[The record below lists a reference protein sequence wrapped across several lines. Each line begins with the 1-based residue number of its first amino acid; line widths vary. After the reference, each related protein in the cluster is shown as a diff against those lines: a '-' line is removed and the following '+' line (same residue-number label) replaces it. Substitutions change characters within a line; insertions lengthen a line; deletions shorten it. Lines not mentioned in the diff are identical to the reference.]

1 MRKIHV
7 IGINSFEFE
16 ELPLKLQN
24 LFISIN
30 KIAIPIS
37 YNDKIKSWSKKNK
50 IKNKNFFLSKSDSKL
65 INWLQSQGEDV
76 ILISRG
82 DPLWFG
88 IGRILLENF
97 KKEELIFY
105 PSNTCMQQ
113 AFSKL
118 KLPWNDANFIS
129 IHGRDSSK
137 LVNVLKTKCSNIV
150 IITDPKIKSLEII
163 KNNLLEQKLEDLYDV
178 WLCEELGL
186 DNEKIRMININKKFP
201 AQISDLNIVI
211 LLKKT
216 ISIKDSKLPLF
227 GLKDNLFKTF
237 SDRPNLLTKKDVRV
251 QILADLDLPEKGII
265 WDVGAGCGS
274 IGLEALRLRPDL
286 KLFCIDSRIGSKNL
300 IVENAR
306 RLKVVPEKIIE
317 EDINILLDDNFFVSL
332 NKPKRVII
340 GGCNNETKLRLIN
353 ELSKVMNPGHIVIIP
368 IINIEAIER
377 IRAEFQNNEYIVEL
391 NLIQTYKTFTIAEG
405 IRLEPNNPV
414 FLIRAEKISK

>member
-1 MRKIHV
+1 
-7 IGINSFEFE
+7 
-16 ELPLKLQN
+16 
-24 LFISIN
+24 
-30 KIAIPIS
+30 
-37 YNDKIKSWSKKNK
+37 
-50 IKNKNFFLSKSDSKL
+50 
-65 INWLQSQGEDV
+65 
-76 ILISRG
+76 
-82 DPLWFG
+82 
-88 IGRILLENF
+88 
-97 KKEELIFY
+97 
-105 PSNTCMQQ
+105 
-113 AFSKL
+113 
-118 KLPWNDANFIS
+118 
-129 IHGRDSSK
+129 
-137 LVNVLKTKCSNIV
+137 
-150 IITDPKIKSLEII
+150 
-163 KNNLLEQKLEDLYDV
+163 
-178 WLCEELGL
+178 
-186 DNEKIRMININKKFP
+186 MININKKFP

-353 ELSKVMNPGHIVIIP
+353 ELSKVMNPGDIVIIP